1 MKETTVSTS
10 GNGIFSKAFSEIRHF
25 GTYPFNMR
33 ILLLTNMLYAFVLP
47 VVELFVGTYI
57 MRNSSE
63 LAYVVGY
70 QLAVYTGI
78 PLTFLVNGF
87 LMRRIRISHLYSFG
101 MLLSGV
107 SMAVMMSLET
117 LDLAGIVVAGLIMG
131 LSYGFFW
138 ANRDFLALNSTDDGN
153 RNYYYGLES
162 FFNTVAGVVVPGM
175 IGAFLGAT
183 ADHNWLG
190 GNINLAYKLVTLFV
204 FVLTII
210 ASAVVFRGRFS
221 NPPKERFIYLR
232 FDVLWNRMMRLAV
245 LKGVAQGYIVTA
257 PSMLVMTLVGNE
269 STLGTLQ
276 SVSAIVSAV
285 LLYLLRFGQAPG
297 ADLLLGPAAFRTGR
311 GVQRRALFGDGRDR
325 IHAVPGDGAPADGS
339 GLFPDPAAGHRL
351 REPEGEPQLLR
362 LYFRPRIRSLPRPFL
377 RMRAVHRPDDLP
389 VGYLCDPLCAAH
401 HRNHPARLDRDLPE
415 HHPGARQGRGGIGYP
430 ARGQEGQPRAG
441 TMRRGS
447 VAAGGY
453 RPGLCPG
460 YGGPARIGNA
470 AAAERLR
477 FALL

>member
-10 GNGIFSKAFSEIRHF
+10 GNGILGRAFSEIRHF

-175 IGAFLGAT
+175 IGAFT

-204 FVLTII
+204 FALTII

-232 FDVLWNRMMRLAV
+232 FDVLWNKMMRLAV
-245 LKGVAQGYIVTA
+245 LKGIAQGYIVTA

-285 LLYLLRFGQAPG
+285 LLYLLGRF
-297 ADLLLGPAAFRTGR
+297 ADLLLGPAALRTGR
-311 GVQRRALFGDGRDR
+311 GVQCRALFGNGRDR
-325 IHAVPGDGAPADGS
+325 LHAVPGDGASADGS
-339 GLFPDPAAGHRL
+339 GLFPDPVAGHRL

-362 LYFRPRIRSLPRPFL
+362 LYFRPRIRPLPRPFL
-377 RMRAVHRPDDLP
+377 RVRAVHRPDDLP

-401 HRNHPARLDRDLPE
+401 HRDHPARLDRHLPE
-415 HHPGARQGRGGIGYP
+415 HHPGARQGRGGIEYP

-453 RPGLCPG
+453 RPGLCPR

>member
-10 GNGIFSKAFSEIRHF
+10 GNGILGRAFSEIRHF

-175 IGAFLGAT
+175 I
-183 ADHNWLG
+183 
-190 GNINLAYKLVTLFV
+190 
-204 FVLTII
+204 
-210 ASAVVFRGRFS
+210 
-221 NPPKERFIYLR
+221 
-232 FDVLWNRMMRLAV
+232 
-245 LKGVAQGYIVTA
+245 
-257 PSMLVMTLVGNE
+257 
-269 STLGTLQ
+269 
-276 SVSAIVSAV
+276 VSAKTKRV
-285 LLYLLRFGQAPG
+285 
-297 ADLLLGPAAFRTGR
+297 T
-311 GVQRRALFGDGRDR
+311 
-325 IHAVPGDGAPADGS
+325 
-339 GLFPDPAAGHRL
+339 
-351 REPEGEPQLLR
+351 
-362 LYFRPRIRSLPRPFL
+362 SL
-377 RMRAVHRPDDLP
+377 
-389 VGYLCDPLCAAH
+389 
-401 HRNHPARLDRDLPE
+401 
-415 HHPGARQGRGGIGYP
+415 
-430 ARGQEGQPRAG
+430 
-441 TMRRGS
+441 
-447 VAAGGY
+447 
-453 RPGLCPG
+453 
-460 YGGPARIGNA
+460 
-470 AAAERLR
+470 
-477 FALL
+477 

>member
-138 ANRDFLALNSTDDGN
+138 ANRDFL
-153 RNYYYGLES
+153 RPE
-162 FFNTVAGVVVPGM
+162 F
-175 IGAFLGAT
+175 
-183 ADHNWLG
+183 H
-190 GNINLAYKLVTLFV
+190 
-204 FVLTII
+204 
-210 ASAVVFRGRFS
+210 
-221 NPPKERFIYLR
+221 
-232 FDVLWNRMMRLAV
+232 
-245 LKGVAQGYIVTA
+245 
-257 PSMLVMTLVGNE
+257 
-269 STLGTLQ
+269 
-276 SVSAIVSAV
+276 
-285 LLYLLRFGQAPG
+285 
-297 ADLLLGPAAFRTGR
+297 
-311 GVQRRALFGDGRDR
+311 RRRQ
-325 IHAVPGDGAPADGS
+325 
-339 GLFPDPAAGHRL
+339 
-351 REPEGEPQLLR
+351 PQLLLR
-362 LYFRPRIRSLPRPFL
+362 SGKFLQHRRRRCRTRYDRGVSGRHGRPQL
-377 RMRAVHRPDDLP
+377 
-389 VGYLCDPLCAAH
+389 
-401 HRNHPARLDRDLPE
+401 
-415 HHPGARQGRGGIGYP
+415 
-430 ARGQEGQPRAG
+430 ARGKYQ
-441 TMRRGS
+441 
-447 VAAGGY
+447 
-453 RPGLCPG
+453 PGL
-460 YGGPARIGNA
+460 
-470 AAAERLR
+470 
-477 FALL
+477 

>member
-10 GNGIFSKAFSEIRHF
+10 GNGILGRAFSEIRHF

-204 FVLTII
+204 FALTII

-232 FDVLWNRMMRLAV
+232 FDVLWNKMMRLAV
-245 LKGVAQGYIVTA
+245 LKGIAQGYIVTA
-257 PSMLVMTLVGNE
+257 PSMLVMTLVGKRIHARDVCNR
-269 STLGTLQ
+269 SAPV
-276 SVSAIVSAV
+276 VSARAA
-285 LLYLLRFGQAPG
+285 LPAGALRFGQAPG
-297 ADLLLGPAAFRTGR
+297 ADLLLGPAALRTGR
-311 GVQRRALFGDGRDR
+311 GVQCRALFGNGRDR
-325 IHAVPGDGAPADGS
+325 
-339 GLFPDPAAGHRL
+339 
-351 REPEGEPQLLR
+351 
-362 LYFRPRIRSLPRPFL
+362 LP
-377 RMRAVHRPDDLP
+377 
-389 VGYLCDPLCAAH
+389 CCAW
-401 HRNHPARLDRDLPE
+401 
-415 HHPGARQGRGGIGYP
+415 
-430 ARGQEGQPRAG
+430 
-441 TMRRGS
+441 
-447 VAAGGY
+447 
-453 RPGLCPG
+453 
-460 YGGPARIGNA
+460 
-470 AAAERLR
+470 
-477 FALL
+477 